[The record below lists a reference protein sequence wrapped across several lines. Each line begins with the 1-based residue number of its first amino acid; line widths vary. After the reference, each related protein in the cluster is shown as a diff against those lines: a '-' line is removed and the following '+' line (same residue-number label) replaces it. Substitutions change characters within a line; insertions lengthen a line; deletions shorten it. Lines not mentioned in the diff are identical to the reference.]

1 MTMYYEIGKVKLTGQ
16 NCLVNLGGDLAGIT
30 RHFRCSHR
38 PFLKVK
44 EGAIGFLLVFL

>member
-1 MTMYYEIGKVKLTGQ
+1 MAVYYDLRKVKLTGQ
-16 NCLVNLGGDLAGIT
+16 NCLVILGGDLAGIA

-38 PFLKVK
+38 PLLKVK